1 MALPLLPPYQD
12 YLYNLTKYEREN
24 SKILIFHSFSELQR
38 SWKYSLS

>member
-1 MALPLLPPYQD
+1 MALPLLPSSS

-24 SKILIFHSFSELQR
+24 SKIPIFHFFSELQG